1 MSNPCPIQTFMNVF
15 FFIFLAL
22 YPQPMREEEPSAPNK
37 PGLQLLSRLYQW
49 MTSPQD
55 THRALDQETP
65 KTAPDADFF
74 PLPPGATTVQQ
85 YLQPAV
91 IILAACVVVVLLLG
105 YCMCAAGR
113 TEESRKRKSRRCPA
127 VAESWS
133 HWLQSHW
140 RRSLVILMALA
151 TLASVPWEF
160 VRMYQNEVAKKSSVL
175 ISVSQLNPYAGGR

>member
-22 YPQPMREEEPSAPNK
+22 YPHPIREEEPPAPNK

-49 MTSPQD
+49 MTQDTEPSPQD
-55 THRALDQETP
+55 THKALYQDTP
-65 KTAPDADFF
+65 KTGPDDFF

-105 YCMCAAGR
+105 YCMCAAAAGR
-113 TEESRKRKSRRCPA
+113 TEESRKRNSPTLRCVLQLRISRPQW
-127 VAESWS
+127 VFFNGVKGQTGVIV
-133 HWLQSHW
+133 QSDPSISING
-140 RRSLVILMALA
+140 SLLLGQ
-151 TLASVPWEF
+151 
-160 VRMYQNEVAKKSSVL
+160 R
-175 ISVSQLNPYAGGR
+175 